1 MWQQRQMRPSLNCAK
16 RSALVPGKTCA
27 ADASAVQDTGRELF
41 QMLQIH
47 NPKEEQILYKA
58 ADQVDEAGNTHALLQ
73 ALQAG
78 RMPAGWACAMAP
90 R

>member
-1 MWQQRQMRPSLNCAK
+1 MQ
-16 RSALVPGKTCA
+16 
-27 ADASAVQDTGRELF
+27 DAGRELF

-58 ADQVDEAGNTHALLQ
+58 ADQVDEAGNDGALLR
-73 ALQAG
+73 ALQAA
-78 RMPAGWACAMAP
+78 RMPEGWACAMAP